1 MSDTATL
8 GGQSCTAGTNEHVAA
23 GVGFY
28 HSSIYNNNNTT
39 SALHISHWRIYVV
52 YVIDYAD

>member
-39 SALHISHWRIYVV
+39 RQRFIFRIGEFMSST
-52 YVIDYAD
+52 